1 MIMTMTEVIFR
12 ITELEKLFEATCRE
26 VEKLENYYGPEEVAE
41 RKRLERMAERVA
53 RNISTERDYAKR
65 IANPGSQ
72 AELDLLV
79 EFGILPPGKF
89 VVLELS
95 EERSSFEYGGLVPL
109 NFDDNDRGGRKTMFR
124 AFKGDPF

>member
-1 MIMTMTEVIFR
+1 MTMTEAISR
-12 ITELEKLFEATCRE
+12 IVALEKLFQEICHDL
-26 VEKLENYYGPEEVAE
+26 EKLEDYYGPEEVAE
-41 RKRLERMAERVA
+41 RNSLERRAERIA
-53 RNISTERDYAKR
+53 REISSERDYAKR
-65 IANPGSQ
+65 IAKPGSQ

-95 EERSSFEYGGLVPL
+95 EERSPFEWGGLTPL

-124 AFKGDPF
+124 AFMGDPFY